1 MWPESVFL
9 CPPVHYTLS
18 VAEGRAGERLT
29 LGEKRC
35 PPMSTDVHRYI
46 NNNNN
51 MKKIFLKNLDGD
63 LVSLD
68 YVKRI
73 TFHKENY
80 LMLDRNGGQL

>member
-1 MWPESVFL
+1 
-9 CPPVHYTLS
+9 
-18 VAEGRAGERLT
+18 
-29 LGEKRC
+29 
-35 PPMSTDVHRYI
+35 MSTDVHRYI

-80 LMLDRNGGQL
+80 LMLDRNGGQLWVITVDQLLNVAELGVIKIM